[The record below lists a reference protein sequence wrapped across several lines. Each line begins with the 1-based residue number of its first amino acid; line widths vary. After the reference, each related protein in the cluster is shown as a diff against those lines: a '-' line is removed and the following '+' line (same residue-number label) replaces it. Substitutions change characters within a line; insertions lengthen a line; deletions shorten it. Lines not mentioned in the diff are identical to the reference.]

1 MKYTGGS
8 VMAAI
13 VVLIMGIINLTKPE
27 LAWKLKHL
35 LTVRDGEPTEYFLV
49 SARISGVVLVAFSV
63 FVLFCAFTGR
73 V

>member
-27 LAWKLKHL
+27 LAWKLQHL
-35 LTVRDGEPTEYFLV
+35 LTVRDGEPTEYYLI
-49 SARISGVVLVAFSV
+49 STRISGVICIILSV
-63 FVLFCAFTGR
+63 GIMFFALTGR
-73 V
+73 I